1 MNTKV
6 TALGATLCALVPL
19 ACGGSSQQS
28 SSQKPP
34 PPQTKAP
41 TTQKTVGAPGAK
53 VSFASPMNG
62 STQSSTVTAKVTI
75 SGFTLSPKTV
85 GKPAKQ
91 GQGHLHFSMDN
102 GKYDQ
107 PKYSGKNGQLAV
119 KLGVNGKYSP
129 SVTPSITYTGLPAG
143 KHTLEVYL
151 ANNDHSNTGV
161 EAKTTFTVKPGAS
174 GGTSS
179 SSSGKSGGGGY

>member
-1 MNTKV
+1 MKTNLTV
-6 TALGATLCALVPL
+6 LGATLCALVPL
-19 ACGGSSQQS
+19 ACGGSGQQS

-34 PPQTKAP
+34 PSPETKTS
-41 TTQKTVGAPGAK
+41 TTPKTVGAPGAK
-53 VSFASPMNG
+53 VSFVSPTKG
-62 STQSSTVTAKVTI
+62 STQSSTVTAKVKLA
-75 SGFTLSPKTV
+75 GFTLSPKTV
-85 GKPAKQ
+85 GKKPKQ
-91 GQGHLHFSMDN
+91 GQGHLHFSIDD

-129 SVTPSITYTGLPAG
+129 SVAPSITYKGLPAG

-161 EAKTTFTVKPGAS
+161 EAKTMFTVEGA
-174 GGTSS
+174 GG
-179 SSSGKSGGGGY
+179 GAQSGGGGAGY